1 MNSWGDERGI
11 IEIDNEESSKKKPWD
26 YRKRI
31 NGKVPKFKFEM
42 KENELKQSDMTS
54 PRESSNKVNL
64 MTIVHKRLLD
74 RAKKSRIIII
84 T

>member
-11 IEIDNEESSKKKPWD
+11 IVIANEEGNKKKPWD

-31 NGKVPKFKFEM
+31 NGKVPKFKFDR

-54 PRESSNKVNL
+54 PRESLNKVNL
-64 MTIVHKRLLD
+64 ITIVHKRLLD
-74 RAKKSRIIII
+74 RAKKVES
-84 T
+84 